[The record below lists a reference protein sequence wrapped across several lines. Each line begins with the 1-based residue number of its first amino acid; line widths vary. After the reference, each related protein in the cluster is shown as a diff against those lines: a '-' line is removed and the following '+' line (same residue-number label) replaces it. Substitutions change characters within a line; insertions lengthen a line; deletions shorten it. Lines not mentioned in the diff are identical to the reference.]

1 MAASAQSRSLTSV
14 GRVIY
19 RHAWWVLGFWIAVG
33 AILNVVVPQ
42 LEQTVASRSADF
54 LPRDLPANQSLERMA
69 ADFGVPAS
77 NAVSSVVLV
86 DEHGIGPDDE
96 RYYHRLLARLVAD
109 KENVAYVLDTYGNPV
124 TRDIAL
130 SPDGKA
136 INLLVAS
143 EGSVGSTRAHHSTN
157 GIRAHIDALPR
168 PLSLQVHYSGP
179 TATLADL
186 FSAID
191 VSLLIITGVS
201 ILLITLLLLV
211 AYRDLV
217 TALVPLITI
226 GVTLAVVR
234 PVISALGSTGALSIS
249 NFTIAIMT
257 ALVLG
262 AGTDYAIF
270 TIANYHEARR
280 RGESVG
286 DSVAR
291 SSGRTAPILIASALT
306 IAAACGSMIFT
317 KIGMFTT
324 AGPPTALAVLIAL
337 AVALTLP
344 TALLSLAGRRGWAE
358 PRRSTELAWRRR
370 GARVIR
376 HAGVYT
382 VAALIFL
389 VGTALIGT
397 TFRMNW
403 DESAMPIHDT
413 DSTLGYD
420 AVLEHYGHNEI
431 APEYLTFR
439 ADHDL
444 RNTRDLAALE
454 MAAMSVAGL
463 PQVAMVR
470 SITRPDG
477 KPLPEAANGFQT
489 GVVGD
494 QLARAH
500 RQMVTATPELQRLAA
515 GVGQLSDGAESAA
528 TRMPEL
534 MDGTREVT
542 TMASTVLDGLD
553 HTERIVAIASDGRS
567 LSEILPTVR
576 STLSTLTS
584 IVSTV
589 TAEDQAR
596 NTALRRFRA
605 TFAPLQG
612 DRPTAS
618 CAADPTCMAARTAF
632 DALDRAMGGRATA
645 ALAGIDSMSTASPDS
660 VRRLTELLPELRTTL
675 ETVQSLTRQ
684 LDGRSSDQIRADLSR
699 LTDGVSE
706 LSSGMS
712 RLADGL
718 RQVKAGTDTTVAL
731 TGQLTDGL
739 RRASGYLSSMSSAT
753 RSGPGAGFYLPPEA
767 LRDPR
772 FVEGSKLLISPDGR
786 TARMLV
792 TWKINPYG
800 QEAMR
805 ASRDLPVVATRA
817 LSGTVLDGAEVS
829 TAGLASLSAD
839 MQDQVRRDFLLFATV
854 AVFAVLLILMVLL
867 RSVLAPVLLVAT
879 VILSFASA
887 VGVSVLVWQHIIG
900 IDLDWS
906 VIPVSFMAVI
916 AVGADY
922 SMLFASRIREESAD
936 RGMVRGIIRGFGSTG
951 GVITTA
957 GIVFALTMF
966 ALMSGTVLNLVQIG
980 FTIAVGLLLDIAI
993 VRTILVPAAMA
1004 VIGDRIWW
1012 PARSAPATSAP
1023 PSPDPA
1029 PTPSEDPAR

>member
-1 MAASAQSRSLTSV
+1 MAASTQSRALTV
-14 GRVIY
+14 AGGWIH
-19 RHAWWVLGFWIAVG
+19 RHAGMVLLLWIAVAAG
-33 AILNVVVPQ
+33 LNLAVPQ

-69 ADFGVPAS
+69 ADFGVPPS

-86 DEHGIGPDDE
+86 DESGIDADDE
-96 RYYHRLLARLVAD
+96 RYYRELLARLVSD
-109 KENVAYVLDTYGNPV
+109 KENVAYVLDTFGNPV
-124 TRDIAL
+124 TRSIAL

-136 INLLVAS
+136 VTLFIAS

-157 GIRAHIDALPR
+157 GIRAHIEAIGKPE
-168 PLSLQVHYSGP
+168 SLRVHYSGP

-217 TALVPLITI
+217 TALIPLATI
-226 GVTLAVVR
+226 GITLAVVR
-234 PVISALGSTGALSIS
+234 PIISALGSTGALSIS

-270 TIANYHEARR
+270 TIANYHEGRR
-280 RGESVG
+280 AGASVG
-286 DSVAR
+286 DAVAR

-324 AGPPTALAVLIAL
+324 AGPPTALAVLITL
-337 AVALTLP
+337 AIALTLP

-358 PRRSTELAWRRR
+358 PRASTERAWRRR

-382 VAALIFL
+382 AAALLFL
-389 VGTALIGT
+389 IGTALIST
-397 TFRMNW
+397 TYRMNW
-403 DESAMPIHDT
+403 DESAMPIRPT
-413 DSTLGYD
+413 DSTRGYD
-420 AVLEHYGHNEI
+420 AVTQHYGHNEI
-431 APEYLTFR
+431 APDYLTVR
-439 ADHDL
+439 ADHDV

-454 MAAMSVAGL
+454 LAAMSVASM
-463 PQVAMVR
+463 PEVAIVR

-477 KPLPEAANGFQT
+477 KPLPEAATGFQS
-489 GVVGD
+489 GVVGA
-494 QLARAH
+494 QLGDAH
-500 RQMVTATPELQRLAA
+500 RQMTAATPELKRLAA
-515 GVGQLSDGAESAA
+515 GVDELATGAESAV

-534 MDGTREVT
+534 VDGTREVT
-542 TMASTVLDGLD
+542 SMASTVLDGLD
-553 HTERIVAIASDGRS
+553 RTERIVALSTDGKS
-567 LSEILPTVR
+567 LSEVLPTLR
-576 STLSTLTS
+576 TTLGSLATIVAALDGRDRVATS
-584 IVSTV
+584 
-589 TAEDQAR
+589 
-596 NTALRRFRA
+596 ALRQVQT
-605 TFAPLQG
+605 TFGPLQG
-612 DRPTAS
+612 GSPTAACRS
-618 CAADPTCMAARTAF
+618 DAQCMAARVAF
-632 DALDRAMGGRATA
+632 AALDRALGGRASA
-645 ALAGIDSMSTASPDS
+645 ALTDLDVAADAAPTT
-660 VRRLTELLPELRTTL
+660 VERLRALLPELRAGL
-675 ETVQSLTRQ
+675 QTVDSLTRQ
-684 LDGRSSDQIRADLSR
+684 LGGRSSTEIRADLTR
-699 LTDGVSE
+699 LSAGVSE
-706 LSSGMS
+706 LAGGMG

-718 RQVKAGTDTTVAL
+718 RQVKAGTDKTVAL
-731 TGQLTDGL
+731 TGQLNDGL
-739 RRASGYLSSMSSAT
+739 RRASEYLSTMGHAT

-767 LRDPR
+767 LTDPR

-792 TWKINPYG
+792 TWNVNPYG
-800 QEAMR
+800 QESLR
-805 ASRDLPVVATRA
+805 ASRELPVVAARA
-817 LSGTVLDGAEVS
+817 LSGTVLDDADVS

-854 AVFAVLLILMVLL
+854 AVLAVLLILMVLL

-900 IDLDWS
+900 VDLDWS

-922 SMLFASRIREESAD
+922 SMLFASRIREESA
-936 RGMVRGIIRGFGSTG
+936 RGGMVRGIIRGFGSTG

-1004 VIGDRIWW
+1004 VVGDRIWW
-1012 PARSAPATSAP
+1012 PSTSAP
-1023 PSPDPA
+1023 RQ
-1029 PTPSEDPAR
+1029 T